1 MEENDDLPPKAK
13 AAAKPDEETFAGSLG
28 LTFTGLIWV
37 AAFGL
42 VGLAVLYALVH
53 GF

>member
-13 AAAKPDEETFAGSLG
+13 AATKPDEETFAGSLG
-28 LTFTGLIWV
+28 LTFTGLMWV
-37 AAFGL
+37 AVFGL